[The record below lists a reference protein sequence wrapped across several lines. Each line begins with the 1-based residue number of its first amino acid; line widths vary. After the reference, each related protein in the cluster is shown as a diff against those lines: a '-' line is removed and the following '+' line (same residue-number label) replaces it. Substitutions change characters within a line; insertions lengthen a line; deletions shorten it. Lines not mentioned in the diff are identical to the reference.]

1 MLVLLACCLAGL
13 VGCGKRTVQNTIFQ
27 GKEYVLEFPDSWDVH
42 SNGMGTD
49 LAGLSPVQGED
60 DKFREN
66 VNVALENLPAL
77 MTDEEYV
84 ERSLDV
90 LRNGPLVPAST
101 SFTRT
106 RVGQMDGYHIHYQ
119 ASIKDRFMD
128 NDAYIVINGGA
139 AYVITCSSEVDTRDA
154 FKPTMDAIIAT
165 FDIKE

>member
-27 GKEYVLEFPDSWDVH
+27 GKEYVLIFPDSWEVH
-42 SNGMGTD
+42 SNWMGAD
-49 LAGLSPVQGED
+49 LAGLSPQED
-60 DKFREN
+60 PTDEFRESLN
-66 VNVALENLPAL
+66 VVLENLPAL

-90 LRNGPLVPAST
+90 LRNGLLVPAST

-106 RVGQMDGYHIHYQ
+106 RVGNRDGYHVHYQ
-119 ASIKDRFMD
+119 ASIKDRLMD

-139 AYVITCSSEVDTRDA
+139 AYVITCSSEVGTRDG

-165 FDIKE
+165 FAIKE